1 MKFIK
6 TKRKN
11 LPPIM
16 KIIGEAQ
23 AFLASHK
30 IDQWQ
35 NGYPNKDTILEDL
48 INNESYIV
56 TTNDSTLIATAM
68 FSTKKEPTYKIWGHP

>member
-6 TKRKN
+6 TKRKD
-11 LPPIM
+11 LLPIM
-16 KIIGEAQ
+16 KIIREAQ
-23 AFLASHK
+23 AFLACHK

-48 INNESYIV
+48 INN
-56 TTNDSTLIATAM
+56 
-68 FSTKKEPTYKIWGHP
+68 